1 MGKDYAKNNSSG
13 RKKTPARKKSPARN
27 APAQHQ
33 GSGGWRWYGAGVLTG
48 VFLSFLLYLGTLPP
62 GDAPISGTEQAQ
74 VATKTD
80 APPKPRFDFYTML
93 SEETQEEEA
102 PRAETARPTAN
113 TAPSEYYLLQTGSF
127 RQREDAD
134 RRRAELL
141 LLGLEPSVEESKGEN
156 GRWFRVYLGPFQTR
170 SAMSKARSLT
180 AGQNIDTLL
189 LKRSG

>member
-13 RKKTPARKKSPARN
+13 RKKAPARKKQPARN
-27 APAQHQ
+27 TQAQQQ

-62 GDAPISGTEQAQ
+62 GDAAIQGTEQAQ
-74 VATKTD
+74 VATETD

-93 SEETQEEEA
+93 SEQTQEEEA

-141 LLGLEPSVEESKGEN
+141 LLGLEPSIEESTGEN

-170 SAMSKARSLT
+170 SGMSKARSLT